1 MDIHIT
7 SVLEPNETGVGREDS
22 SSKVVEDKEQ
32 TFWEQAAADYDGKI
46 DFGPEVTSHLACAA
60 TRFWT
65 LTLGEEKLDATKEKG
80 KIPSN
85 CKFLCVKP
93 TNNPIFTT
101 ASPNARTT
109 DLALQK
115 IQGTHAAMSSL
126 LLQACCCMKE
136 GLGIR
141 VVAEKLKDC

>member
-1 MDIHIT
+1 MT
-7 SVLEPNETGVGREDS
+7 S
-22 SSKVVEDKEQ
+22 Q
-32 TFWEQAAADYDGKI
+32 
-46 DFGPEVTSHLACAA
+46 LACAT

-101 ASPNARTT
+101 ASPNSRTAN
-109 DLALQK
+109 LALQK

-126 LLQACCCMKE
+126 LLQATADLRNCMTE

-141 VVAEKLKDC
+141 AVAEKLKDCLMLA